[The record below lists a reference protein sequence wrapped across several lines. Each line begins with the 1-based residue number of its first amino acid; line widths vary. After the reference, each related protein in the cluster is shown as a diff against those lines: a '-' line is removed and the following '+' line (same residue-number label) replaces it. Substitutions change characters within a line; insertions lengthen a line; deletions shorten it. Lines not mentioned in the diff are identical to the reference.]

1 MIPESPKINT
11 PSELI
16 ALHQWV
22 AWRYEDRDGKR
33 TKVPIDAKSNG
44 RLRRAKTDDPSTWA
58 SHAEAMAACERHP
71 GLAGVGFCLAPDDG
85 LTGIDLDHVLD
96 PDTGEL
102 KPEAAEILERFAGT
116 YAEISPSGTGLRL
129 FAFGKPGRSGKNVGK
144 VKWCEVY
151 SHPSSRYLT
160 VTGNHWTGSATAVT
174 EQQDALDWLHRRFMT
189 ASTGSEKQASAHP
202 VDANARPLN
211 LDDAALL
218 DKART
223 AKNGA
228 DFERLWSGDTSAHGG
243 DESAADLALCNLLAF
258 WTGGD
263 AARVDRLF
271 RQSGLFRSKWDSK
284 RGDAGTYG
292 AWTVNKAVAGCK
304 EFYGDR
310 QGVRSEAQEPP
321 PIISD
326 GGKLPPLICEHKGEM
341 RLTSQ
346 QKAAGILAKM
356 QEFEQ
361 IRYHAIHNDFY
372 HYDKAAGIFERKP
385 ALISESAVYRAIR
398 KYSDDFPFGAAYVSG
413 VAKCLTWETATDFEP
428 LKNHIGFK
436 NGVLRLSDKKLFPHD
451 PSFGLTSVLPYD
463 WLPDAPEPTAVI
475 EWLLDAVS
483 GHPDRVQVLRA
494 VINACITGRADLQR
508 FIELIGPGG
517 SGKGT
522 FVRLVTALVGFLAV
536 HSTDLKSLEGNRF
549 ESAKIFGK
557 KVVVI
562 TDAERWHG
570 DVSMLKA
577 ITGQDR
583 IRFEEKH
590 KQAGESFEFTGMV
603 IIAGNQHTESTDYS
617 SGIQRRRV
625 TIPFEHV
632 VPAHQRRDLDAEFEP
647 LLPAVAAWAL
657 AMSRDDVT
665 NFLRNTDNAARSL
678 YAAKLD
684 ALAATNTVAAWLL
697 DNVVFDES
705 AKTKVGSK
713 KKVTRHGM
721 SESRVEYE
729 HADEWLYPNFAA
741 WCDGNGKNPVAHNV
755 FSRTAIE
762 IANTT
767 LGRGFVRKAV
777 SGNGAHIEGLRL
789 RRDEELVRNHEE
801 LVRNSLPDS
810 EDYTIENYELSKNE
824 ELLDIYTDF
833 PYSQADNS
841 AAIKSCEENQESFKE
856 SLRVPHVHNF
866 QSVSPHKFLTSS
878 SQSSS
883 QVRNSPPPGPDI
895 SPDTPTAPSA
905 ETTSAT
911 KACTDKTPDIAN
923 APPAIKPLSPL
934 DSDIIE
940 YLSRVATTAT
950 DDEVH
955 RQVNR
960 GQQGRTL
967 AMTRIALHKLVRAG
981 LVDKINGQYRLA
993 GARP

>member
-1 MIPESPKINT
+1 MSAPIRKTDPTPASPES
-11 PSELI
+11 
-16 ALHQWV
+16 AF
-22 AWRYEDRDGKR
+22 A
-33 TKVPIDAKSNG
+33 DAM
-44 RLRRAKTDDPSTWA
+44 R
-58 SHAEAMAACERHP
+58 
-71 GLAGVGFCLAPDDG
+71 
-85 LTGIDLDHVLD
+85 
-96 PDTGEL
+96 
-102 KPEAAEILERFAGT
+102 
-116 YAEISPSGTGLRL
+116 
-129 FAFGKPGRSGKNVGK
+129 
-144 VKWCEVY
+144 
-151 SHPSSRYLT
+151 
-160 VTGNHWTGSATAVT
+160 
-174 EQQDALDWLHRRFMT
+174 
-189 ASTGSEKQASAHP
+189 
-202 VDANARPLN
+202 
-211 LDDAALL
+211 
-218 DKART
+218 
-223 AKNGA
+223 
-228 DFERLWSGDTSAHGG
+228 
-243 DESAADLALCNLLAF
+243 AADLHDAVAALARLGCKPTKSGDGYVAFCPIHEADGHGHKPSLNLKAGDTQAVVVNCHAGCDGREILKALDITPAPRHNGKRRIVATYSYRDLDGREAFQKIRYEPKDFRQRWPDGQGGWLWKRPGNAPYFLYRLPELKAAIAEGRTVFICEGEKDADRLASLGLMATSNVEGASKPEQRPK
-258 WTGGD
+258 WKAEYTEQLTG
-263 AARVDRLF
+263 AARAILLPHNDEQGRAHMRHVAAQLAGKVGEVRWLELAGLPDKGDVSDWLNAGHTVDELERLANEA
-271 RQSGLFRSKWDSK
+271 QEPPPL
-284 RGDAGTYG
+284 
-292 AWTVNKAVAGCK
+292 
-304 EFYGDR
+304 
-310 QGVRSEAQEPP
+310 EAQEPP
-321 PIISD
+321 PIGSD
-326 GGKLPPLICEHKGEM
+326 GGKLPPLIFEHKGEI

-346 QKAAGILAKM
+346 QKAAGILAKT

-372 HYDKAAGIFERKP
+372 HYDKAVGIFERKP
-385 ALISESAVYRAIR
+385 ALLSESAVYRAIR
-398 KYSDDFPFGAAYVSG
+398 KYSDDFPFSAAYVSG
-413 VAKCLTWETATDFEP
+413 VTKCLTWETATDFEP

-451 PSFGLTSVLPYD
+451 PSFGLTFVLPYD

-522 FVRLVTALVGFLAV
+522 FIRLVTALVGFLAV

-590 KQAGESFEFTGMV
+590 KQAGESFEFAGMV

-647 LLPAVAAWAL
+647 LLPDVAAWAL
-657 AMSRDDVT
+657 AMPRDDVT
-665 NFLRNTDNAARSL
+665 SFLRNTDNAARSL

-705 AKTKVGSK
+705 AKTKVGAK

-741 WCDGNGKNPVAHNV
+741 WCEGNGKNPVAHNV
-755 FSRTAIE
+755 FSRAAIE
-762 IANTT
+762 IATTT

-789 RRDEELVRNHEE
+789 RRDEELVRSHEE
-801 LVRNSLPDS
+801 LVRNSLPNS
-810 EDYTIENYELSKNE
+810 EVYSIENYELSKNE
-824 ELLDIYTDF
+824 ELLDISTDF
-833 PYSQADNS
+833 PCSQADNS

-856 SLRVPHVHNF
+856 SLGVPHVHNF

-895 SPDTPTAPSA
+895 P
-905 ETTSAT
+905 
-911 KACTDKTPDIAN
+911 PDIAS
-923 APPAIKPLSPL
+923 APPAETASAA
-934 DSDIIE
+934 
-940 YLSRVATTAT
+940 ATCT
-950 DDEVH
+950 DERPDMPS
-955 RQVNR
+955 
-960 GQQGRTL
+960 
-967 AMTRIALHKLVRAG
+967 APPPAP
-981 LVDKINGQYRLA
+981 VDAWPTHAAPPICRPADYRPYRLLTRCDKPSPIYGPDGGDPVGCSHC
-993 GARP
+993 GARWATEEVGP

>member
-1 MIPESPKINT
+1 MTAPIRNPDPTAT

-16 ALHQWV
+16 ALPQWV
-22 AWRYEDRDGKR
+22 CWRYETRGGKT
-33 TKVPIDAKSNG
+33 TKAPIDAKSNG
-44 RLRRAKTDDPSTWA
+44 HLAYAKTNDPATWA
-58 SHAEAMAACERHP
+58 SHAEALAACGRHP
-71 GLAGVGFCLAPDDG
+71 ELAGIGFCFAPDDG
-85 LTGIDLDHVLD
+85 LTGIDLDHVID

-102 KPEAAEILERFAGT
+102 EPEAAGILERFKDT
-116 YAEISPSGTGLRL
+116 YIEVSPSGTGLRL
-129 FAFGKPGRSGKNVGK
+129 FCYGRPGRSGKNVGR

-174 EQQDALDWLHRRFMT
+174 EQQAALDWLHGKFMV
-189 ASTGSEKQASAHP
+189 STGQEPVASKP
-202 VDANARPLN
+202 GPLVALT

-218 DKART
+218 DKARS
-223 AKNGA
+223 AKNGT
-228 DFERLWSGDTSAHGG
+228 DFERLWSGDTSGHGG
-243 DESAADLALCNLLAF
+243 DDSAADLALCSLLAF
-258 WTGGD
+258 WTGND
-263 AARVDRLF
+263 ADRIDRLF
-271 RQSGLFRSKWDSK
+271 RQSGLFRPKWDSR
-284 RGDAGTYG
+284 RGEAGTYG
-292 AWTVNKAVAGCK
+292 SMTVDKAVAGCK

-310 QGVRSEAQEPP
+310 QGVRSEAPAHTP
-321 PIISD
+321 KPTA
-326 GGKLPPLICEHKGEM
+326 LPPLICEHKGEM

-398 KYSDDFPFGAAYVSG
+398 KYSDDFPFSAAYVSG
-413 VAKCLTWETATDFEP
+413 VTKCLTWETATDFEP

-522 FVRLVTALVGFLAV
+522 FIRLVTALVGFLAV

-590 KQAGESFEFTGMV
+590 KQAGESFEFAGMV

-647 LLPAVAAWAL
+647 LLPAVAVWAL
-657 AMSRDDVT
+657 AMPRDDVT

-741 WCDGNGKNPVAHNV
+741 WCEGNGKNPVAHNV

-767 LGRGFVRKAV
+767 LGRGFVRKAI

-789 RRDEELVRNHEE
+789 RRDEELVRSHEE
-801 LVRNSLPDS
+801 LVRNSLPNS
-810 EDYTIENYELSKNE
+810 EVYSIENYELSKNE

-833 PYSQADNS
+833 PYSQADNN
-841 AAIKSCEENQESFKE
+841 AASKSCEENQESFKE

-883 QVRNSPPPGPDI
+883 QVRNSPRPGPDI
-895 SPDTPTAPSA
+895 SADIAIASPPESPS
-905 ETTSAT
+905 TTT
-911 KACTDKTPDIAN
+911 TTCKAKTPDISRADPRRS
-923 APPAIKPLSPL
+923 APPVCLPSTGYPFRYVTKCDKPTPIMPESGYGDPVGC
-934 DSDIIE
+934 S
-940 YLSRVATTAT
+940 
-950 DDEVH
+950 H
-955 RQVNR
+955 C
-960 GQQGRTL
+960 G
-967 AMTRIALHKLVRAG
+967 AMW
-981 LVDKINGQYRLA
+981 

>member
-1 MIPESPKINT
+1 MTAAHTAPGVQPEAIPA
-11 PSELI
+11 ELR
-16 ALHQWV
+16 ALSQWV
-22 AWRYEDRDGKR
+22 AWRYETRGDKR
-33 TKVPIDAKSNG
+33 TKTPINAKSNG
-44 RLRRAKTDDPSTWA
+44 RLVYAKSNDPETWA
-58 SHAEAMAACERHP
+58 SLADALEACGRHP
-71 GLAGVGFCLAPDDG
+71 ELAGIGFCFAPDDG
-85 LTGIDLDHVLD
+85 LTGIDLDHVID
-96 PDTGEL
+96 TDTGEL
-102 KPEAAEILERFAGT
+102 KPEAAEILERFSGT
-116 YAEISPSGTGLRL
+116 YCEVSPSGTGLRL
-129 FAFGKPGRSGKNVGK
+129 FAFGKPGRSGKNVGRM
-144 VKWCEVY
+144 KWCEVY

-174 EQQDALDWLHRRFMT
+174 QQQDALDWLHERFMT
-189 ASTGSEKQASAHP
+189 ASTGSEKQASAQP
-202 VDANARPLN
+202 VDAKARPLN

-218 DKART
+218 DKAR
-223 AKNGA
+223 AARNGT
-228 DFERLWSGDTSAHGG
+228 DFERLWSGDTSGQGG
-243 DESAADLALCNLLAF
+243 DDSAADLALCNLLVF

-263 AARVDRLF
+263 AAQVDRLF
-271 RQSGLFRSKWDSK
+271 RQSGLFRPKWDSR
-284 RGDAGTYG
+284 RGESGTYG
-292 AWTVNKAVAGCK
+292 QMTIEKAIAGCRDT
-304 EFYGDR
+304 YSGR
-310 QGVRSEAQEPP
+310 AAVRSEAPAHAPQ
-321 PIISD
+321 PIGSD
-326 GGKLPPLICEHKGEM
+326 GGKLPPLIFEHKGEI

-346 QKAAGILAKM
+346 QKAAGILAKTR
-356 QEFEQ
+356 EFEQ

-385 ALISESAVYRAIR
+385 ALLSESAVYRAIR
-398 KYSDDFPFGAAYVSG
+398 KYSDDFPFSAAYVSG
-413 VAKCLTWETATDFEP
+413 VTKCLTWETATDFEP

-451 PSFGLTSVLPYD
+451 PSFGLTFVLPYD

-522 FVRLVTALVGFLAV
+522 FIRLVTALVGFLAV

-590 KQAGESFEFTGMV
+590 KQAGESFEFAGMV

-697 DNVVFDES
+697 DNVVFEES

-741 WCDGNGKNPVAHNV
+741 WCEGSGKNPVAHNV
-755 FSRTAIE
+755 FSRAAIE

-767 LGRGFVRKAV
+767 LGRGFVRKTV
-777 SGNGAHIEGLRL
+777 SGDGAHIEGLRL
-789 RRDEELVRNHEE
+789 RRNEELVRSHEE
-801 LVRNSLPDS
+801 LVRNSLPNS
-810 EDYTIENYELSKNE
+810 EVYSIENYELSKNE
-824 ELLDIYTDF
+824 ELLDISTDF
-833 PYSQADNS
+833 PYGQADNS
-841 AAIKSCEENQESFKE
+841 AASKKCEENQESFKE
-856 SLRVPHVHNF
+856 SLGVPHVHNF
-866 QSVSPHKFLTSS
+866 QSVSPHEFLTSS

-895 SPDTPTAPSA
+895 SADMPTDP
-905 ETTSAT
+905 
-911 KACTDKTPDIAN
+911 
-923 APPAIKPLSPL
+923 PPAPV
-934 DSDIIE
+934 
-940 YLSRVATTAT
+940 VATS
-950 DDEVH
+950 
-955 RQVNR
+955 N
-960 GQQGRTL
+960 
-967 AMTRIALHKLVRAG
+967 KVRFE
-981 LVDKINGQYRLA
+981 
-993 GARP
+993 